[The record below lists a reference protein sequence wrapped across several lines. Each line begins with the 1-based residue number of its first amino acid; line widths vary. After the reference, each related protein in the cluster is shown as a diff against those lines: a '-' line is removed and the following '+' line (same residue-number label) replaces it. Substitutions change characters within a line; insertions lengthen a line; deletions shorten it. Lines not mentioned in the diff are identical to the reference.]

1 MPQSFLCF
9 SVVPAGTVKTHYF
22 SLQAFIFFLFSNIVV
37 TIHCY
42 QSMLTLTVIGRTI
55 HLHLEATCVA
65 LHVRRMSQP
74 AHQQAQLYQA
84 TCFKVSFSS
93 TARQWLLVLFY
104 RSAHPYF
111 EEQHDSLQN
120 QCRAET
126 QQTYTHFGAWLVP
139 HPSIHPF
146 TPLSPAEATSTAT
159 IGSRSSSISSRPT
172 AHGSKGLEQRG
183 GWGEGN
189 GDNASFSSPV
199 FGFIHS
205 RCASTIV
212 QGSKCSSTVQKFQ
225 EFDSLCIYY
234 IYVSLQSHRST
245 MNALKRSLNT
255 TLVRYYLFSPFQCM
269 YWEHSGEIRK
279 YFHCSPT
286 ARQPCQPPLNSRF
299 TNSVQWL
306 SGWKCWE
313 KNNFIYG

>member
-9 SVVPAGTVKTHYF
+9 SVVPAGTVKHTTSRCKLLFSF
-22 SLQAFIFFLFSNIVV
+22 SLV
-37 TIHCY
+37 TSWW
-42 QSMLTLTVIGRTI
+42 QFTVI
-55 HLHLEATCVA
+55 
-65 LHVRRMSQP
+65 SQCLRW
-74 AHQQAQLYQA
+74 QLLAVQY
-84 TCFKVSFSS
+84 
-93 TARQWLLVLFY
+93 
-104 RSAHPYF
+104 
-111 EEQHDSLQN
+111 
-120 QCRAET
+120 
-126 QQTYTHFGAWLVP
+126 TYTSRQHASLYTSDVCRSLLTSKHSFTKRHALQSPPPPQLDGDFWFYFIEVHTRILKNNMTASKTSAEQRPNKPIPILSLTCAT
-139 HPSIHPF
+139 SIHPF
-146 TPLSPAEATSTAT
+146 TPLSPADATSTAT
-159 IGSRSSSISSRPT
+159 FGSWSSSISGCPA
-172 AHGSKGLEQRG
+172 AHGSKGPEQWG

-245 MNALKRSLNT
+245 MKALKRSLNT

-279 YFHCSPT
+279 HFHCSPA